1 MSSMTLSELRH
12 GPRVGAE
19 ADFVSAEGFA
29 LMARMADVL
38 TNSGLVPEDYR
49 AEIRDAG
56 RMVKNP
62 AAQANCMMALCAAR
76 RLNLDPFSVMHGLRV
91 TDRGPKWTDG
101 LMLTALER
109 SGRFDAPQFEL
120 VRETTD
126 DAGETDGAEA
136 TAFPHGTD
144 GDEAPDKA
152 QTAALRESAAEEA
165 ENTPGRTPG
174 EGTREASREASEEYP
189 DKTPGEKAG
198 KGPEKASEAAGRL
211 CCVMRATEKA
221 TGRTL
226 EAGPV
231 SLSGKE
237 EERTG
242 SREKAE
248 LALRRR
254 TLMLF
259 CRLYAPDL
267 FPGLPEND
275 EKEDDAEK
283 RARPSAS
290 ADSRDGAPR
299 ARVTLE
305 EIARQAKRSLEAAG
319 TAAAKSSEAGPLA
332 GKTASSKDTERA
344 APKAAAGDDEA
355 MPTAARAGEHASPQN
370 DAGDDAGDDASP
382 QDETSRDHAAK
393 HENAADAASDGTPTG
408 GKETAM
414 KKTRKEGTAA
424 KAPRNQPEILNA

>member
-38 TNSGLVPEDYR
+38 ANSGLVPEDYR

-91 TDRGPKWTDG
+91 TDRGPKWTDC

-120 VRETTD
+120 VREASD

-165 ENTPGRTPG
+165 ENRPGRTPG
-174 EGTREASREASEEYP
+174 GGTREASREASEDP

-211 CCVMRATEKA
+211 CCVMHATEKA

-231 SLSGKE
+231 SLSWRK

-254 TLMLF
+254 ALMLF

-275 EKEDDAEK
+275 EEGDDAEK
-283 RARPSAS
+283 RALPRAS

-332 GKTASSKDTERA
+332 GKAASSKDTESA
-344 APKAAAGDDEA
+344 ALKAAAGDDEA
-355 MPTAARAGEHASPQN
+355 MPTAVHVGEHASPQN
-370 DAGDDAGDDASP
+370 DAGADATPKDELP
-382 QDETSRDHAAK
+382 QEHAVR
-393 HENAADAASDGTPTG
+393 HGTAADTASDGTPTG

-424 KAPRNQPEILNA
+424 KAPRKQPEILNA

>member
-120 VRETTD
+120 VHEASD
-126 DAGETDGAEA
+126 EAGETDGAEA

-165 ENTPGRTPG
+165 ENRPGRTPG
-174 EGTREASREASEEYP
+174 GGTREASREDSEESP

-254 TLMLF
+254 ALMLF

-267 FPGLPEND
+267 FPGLPESD
-275 EKEDDAEK
+275 EKGDDAEK
-283 RARPSAS
+283 RALPRAS
-290 ADSRDGAPR
+290 TDSRDGAPR

-332 GKTASSKDTERA
+332 GKTASSKDTESA

-355 MPTAARAGEHASPQN
+355 MHTAARAGEHASPQN
-370 DAGDDAGDDASP
+370 DAGDAAGDDATPKDELP
-382 QDETSRDHAAK
+382 QNHGTRHGT
-393 HENAADAASDGTPTG
+393 AADAASDGTPTG
-408 GKETAM
+408 GKETSM

-424 KAPRNQPEILNA
+424 KAPRKQPEILNA